1 MKYNESREMY
11 LETIYLLEREAQHAH
26 TADIAKLLGVS
37 KPSVTKAMGL
47 LKEQGLIEQERYGPV
62 ILTAQ
67 GREVSE
73 KIYENHK
80 LITQFII
87 SSLELSPKQAEEDA
101 CKIEHIISQQMLS
114 AMKAYLDK

>member
-1 MKYNESREMY
+1 MSHNESREMY
-11 LETIYLLEREAQHAH
+11 LETIYLLEKEAQHAH

-47 LKEQGLIEQERYGPV
+47 LKNQGLIEQERYGPV
-62 ILTAQ
+62 VLTEQ
-67 GREVSE
+67 GRQMSR

-87 SSLELSPKQAEEDA
+87 SSLGLSPKQAEENA
-101 CKIEHIISQQMLS
+101 CKIEHVISEQMLS
-114 AMKAYLDK
+114 AIKEYIDE